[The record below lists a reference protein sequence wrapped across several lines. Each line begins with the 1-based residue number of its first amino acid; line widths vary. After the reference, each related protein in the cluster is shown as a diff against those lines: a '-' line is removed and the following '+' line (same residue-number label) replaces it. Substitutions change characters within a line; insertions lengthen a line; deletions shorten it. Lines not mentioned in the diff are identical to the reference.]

1 MKVFSARTNF
11 ICLTVAIGGLL
22 FGFDTAVIS
31 GAVGLIK
38 SQFVL
43 DTTREGWFVSS
54 GLVGCILGV
63 LVTGALSDRF
73 GRRKTIFLAALAFLL
88 SGIGCGFAGGFGWLV
103 MARIVGGV
111 GVGMASVV
119 SPMLI

>member
-63 LVTGALSDRF
+63 LITGALSDRI
-73 GRRKTIFLAALAFLL
+73 GRRNTIFFSAPAFLF
-88 SGIGCGFAGGFGWLV
+88 SRIRCGSPLGFFCL
-103 MARIVGGV
+103 
-111 GVGMASVV
+111 
-119 SPMLI
+119 

>member
-63 LVTGALSDRF
+63 LITGALRDRI
-73 GRRKTIFLAALAFLL
+73 GRRNTIFFSDAAFLFSVFDCVSSVAFVRFISAPL
-88 SGIGCGFAGGFGWLV
+88 
-103 MARIVGGV
+103 AR
-111 GVGMASVV
+111 
-119 SPMLI
+119 

>member
-63 LVTGALSDRF
+63 LITGALSDRI
-73 GRRKTIFLAALAFLL
+73 GRRNTIFLSAAAFLL
-88 SGIGCGFAGGFGWLV
+88 SGIRCGSARGVCRVVAGPLV
-103 MARIVGGV
+103 CRGV
-111 GVGMASVV
+111 GVDAA
-119 SPMLI
+119 

>member
-1 MKVFSARTNF
+1 MEVSAFSTKTNF
-11 ICLTVAIGGLL
+11 ICLTIAIGGLL

-31 GAVGLIK
+31 GAVGLIR

-43 DTTREGWFVSS
+43 DTVQEGWFVSS

-63 LVTGALSDRF
+63 LVTGALSDRI

-103 MARIVGGV
+103 SARMVGGI
-111 GVGMASVV
+111 GVGIDRKSVV
-119 SPMLI
+119 